1 VLRSLALF
9 LLIMGITASH
19 VLSATTPDDPSFE
32 IQPKHWNS
40 SHAIT
45 LNALGSEISGAFA
58 NGGGITFGLS
68 ADGFITAAAPAGAPS
83 PINFSAGTTSGNIGS
98 VVFADLNGLAFGL
111 NGSTITGSYTQ
122 STHPHT
128 AFVLSDSNG
137 LAWGTNGSTVTG
149 SYSQSTHSHSQYSFS
164 NLNGVTFGTAGSTV
178 TASVS
183 TNYAGVGESVGTV
196 AGTDLALTVNTDGV
210 SILYPKWLTTA
221 RGSTDA
227 VGLNSAQTNVT
238 WTVNSSGISLNAGGY
253 AGTGFTSTTTAGT
266 AIVGTH
272 NTVGLSLGVPAFLT
286 TALTTARA
294 STDAIG
300 LNTAQTNVTWTVNSS
315 GLSLNAAGYAGTGTT
330 FNGANI
336 SGSITQNSVGLN
348 LSLSVAAPG
357 AAAEQNAI
365 NLLGANTAGNTT
377 ATGSTIGLSGLNLT
391 LSGTNASQIV
401 ISAPPTSS
409 LVGFNGV
416 TVSTAGSTISVG
428 MAMASYFDNIAMD
441 HHSATIDPGGSTIWV
456 APVVLPFPVSASFLR
471 MAKSMSHVSTTFG
484 GTSANTTFSG
494 SRFHTD
500 AIVLYTQMGG
510 ASSMSLGSYT
520 STSGAWTLQT
530 RIGNGTAGS
539 QYTVTF
545 NLTYPREGATD
556 SVYTTSYNVSSGT
569 YNVSSNLL
577 SNFTGWRFNDMP
589 FAGSLSPGI
598 YWVGFGESSTSSNN
612 GPAGLVGA
620 SLGMSWIG
628 VSQTNTQPGFPGVAT
643 NTSIQLQPG
652 LGFWTTNANVMTKDS
667 IGLASIS
674 AMASNIRPYFQ
685 LIRRA

>member
-1 VLRSLALF
+1 
-9 LLIMGITASH
+9 MGITASH

-40 SHAIT
+40 IHAIT
-45 LNALGSEISGAFA
+45 LNAVGSEISGAFA

-122 STHPHT
+122 STHPH
-128 AFVLSDSNG
+128 
-137 LAWGTNGSTVTG
+137 
-149 SYSQSTHSHSQYSFS
+149 SQYSFS

-178 TASVS
+178 TASVE
-183 TNYAGVGESVGTV
+183 TNYQAPG
-196 AGTDLALTVNTDGV
+196 A
-210 SILYPKWLTTA
+210 YLTTA
-221 RGSTDA
+221 RASTDA
-227 VGLNSAQTNVT
+227 IGLNTAQTNVT
-238 WTVNSSGISLNAGGY
+238 WTVNSSGLSFNAGGY

-266 AIVGTH
+266 QVKATN
-272 NTVGLSLGVPAFLT
+272 NTAGLSMAVPAFLT
-286 TALTTARA
+286 TSVAQTAQSAIEGFGVSNTGQTAGNTGISTGIDWVLAGSGSITLSQSTAAGTNTVWIQHPAWITTARA

-330 FNGANI
+330 FAGANI
-336 SGSITQNSVGLN
+336 SGSMTQNSVGLN

-357 AAAEQNAI
+357 AAAENNAH

-401 ISAPPTSS
+401 LSAPATSS

-428 MAMASYFDNIAMD
+428 MMMASYFDNVAID
-441 HHSATIDPGGSTIWV
+441 HHSQTIDPGGSTIWV
-456 APVVLPFPVSASFLR
+456 APVIIPMPVSASFLR
-471 MAKSMSHVSTTFG
+471 MNKSISGVSTTFA

-494 SRFHTD
+494 TRFHTD
-500 AIVLYTQMGG
+500 AFVLYSQMTG
-510 ASSMSLGSYT
+510 ASSLSLGSV
-520 STSGAWTLQT
+520 TSGTGGWTIQT
-530 RIGNGTAGS
+530 RVGAGTAGS

-545 NLTYPREGATD
+545 NITYPLAGTND
-556 SVYTTSYNVSSGT
+556 SSYSTSYNVSSS
-569 YNVSSNLL
+569 NFNISSE
-577 SNFTGWRFNDMP
+577 SMSIFTGWRINDIP
-589 FAGSLSPGI
+589 FAASLSPGV
-598 YWVGFGESSTSSNN
+598 YWIGFGESTTSSNN

-628 VSQTNTQPGFPGVAT
+628 VSQTNINPGYPGQAT

-652 LGFWTTNANVMTKDS
+652 LGFWTTNSNVMTKDS
-667 IGLASIS
+667 IGLNSIS